1 MKKLFLVLL
10 FPALIAACNHIDKHL
25 GISNS
30 QAGST
35 DNKKD
40 VLADTANYA
49 TIEWLDSIHQNLG
62 KINEGQQLEVTYR
75 FRNSGDKP
83 LVITNA
89 HASCGCTVV
98 DLPKEPIAP
107 GEVGKIRAKFDSKD
121 RQGPQHKDIYVS
133 ANTKPSNNMTLSF
146 EVEVVKK

>member
-10 FPALIAACNHIDKHL
+10 CPAVIAACNHIDKHL

-30 QAGST
+30 QTAST
-35 DNKKD
+35 DSKKD
-40 VLADTANYA
+40 ALADTANY
-49 TIEWLDSIHQNLG
+49 TSIEWLDSINQNLG

-89 HASCGCTVV
+89 RASCGCTVI
-98 DLPKEPIAP
+98 DPPKEPITP

-121 RQGPQHKDIYVS
+121 RQGEQHKDIYVS
-133 ANTKPSNNMTLSF
+133 ANTKPSNNMVLSF
-146 EVEVVKK
+146 RVEVIKK

>member
-30 QAGST
+30 QTADS
-35 DNKKD
+35 KKD
-40 VLADTANYA
+40 VLADTANYT
-49 TIEWLDSIHQNLG
+49 TIEWLDSTSQNLG
-62 KINEGQQLEVTYR
+62 KINAGQQLEVTYR

-83 LVITNA
+83 LIITNA
-89 HASCGCTVV
+89 RASCGCTVT
-98 DLPKEPIAP
+98 DPPKEPITP

-121 RQGPQHKDIYVS
+121 RQGEQHKEIYVS
-133 ANTKPSNNMTLSF
+133 ANTKPSNNMVLNFS
-146 EVEVVKK
+146 VEVIKK